1 MLPDK
6 LLKLFMVLRRIS
18 FLLLFFKLIL
28 QRNEFLF
35 DGVQS
40 VILFLVFYE
49 LIFFSYGFKFWHGHI
64 FELFFHVV

>member
-6 LLKLFMVLRRIS
+6 LLKLFMVLRRTS

-28 QRNEFLF
+28 QRDEFLF

-49 LIFFSYGFKFWHGHI
+49 LIFFSYGFKSWYGHI